1 MSLYLISLNVSGLP
15 SWSAIFIGSLITLII
30 ASDFFIKA
38 SERIGIALGIPA
50 FIVGVTMIAIGTSLP
65 ELVTSIVAVTR
76 GQSVIV
82 PGNVVGSN
90 LTNTGLVLGVIA
102 IIARRIKLEFDVMK
116 VDGPMLIGATLLLFL
131 CLLDGKFQFFEGLL
145 FLGGLAVYLAY
156 IFMLGKS
163 GGDEAESLDIPSEER
178 KHRLTWKE
186 PVILLL
192 SGLVIYFSA
201 VFNVQAINNLGKIL
215 HVGQDFIALTAV
227 ALGTSLPELIVSLV
241 AVRTGNI
248 EMAVGNVVG
257 SNLFNIFAVMGLP
270 RLFGE
275 IAIPPTLI
283 DYSLPALVAITI
295 VLLYVLQDKV
305 INRWEGWILLLFYIG
320 VMVSLV
326 SAEVIA

>member
-1 MSLYLISLNVSGLP
+1 MPLYLISLNVSGLP

-102 IIARRIKLEFDVMK
+102 IIAKQIKLEFDVMK

-156 IFMLGKS
+156 IFTLGRS
-163 GGDEAESLDIPSEER
+163 GGDEAESLDLPNEED
-178 KHRLTWKE
+178 KQPLSWKE

-215 HVGQDFIALTAV
+215 NVGQDFIALTAV

-283 DYSLPALVAITI
+283 DYSLPALVAITL